1 MISDH
6 GSYGP
11 VRVCRRQA
19 PQHRLR
25 VKRNGDGW
33 LLWFND
39 DCAGFDPTKYLQ
51 EPAESG
57 QHNEIRMVRS
67 LATEVSYVNVLGL
80 NHLVICVKIAP

>member
-1 MISDH
+1 MDH
-6 GSYGP
+6 TVRYGFADGKP
-11 VRVCRRQA
+11 
-19 PQHRLR
+19 HSIDIR
-25 VKRNGDGW
+25 VKRNDDGW

-57 QHNEIRMVRS
+57 QHNGIRMVRS
-67 LATEVSYVNVLGL
+67 LATEISYVNALGL